1 MLDQANQREIL
12 DKYKQSMMHT
22 IMEEDDEASDRN
34 IVGSQYTGT
43 AIKGGLKHLDDDDE
57 DEAMNNEGKG
67 QVK

>member
-1 MLDQANQREIL
+1 
-12 DKYKQSMMHT
+12 MHT

-43 AIKGGLKHLDDDDE
+43 AIKGGLKHLDDDE
-57 DEAMNNEGKG
+57 DELMNNEAKG